1 MTPTKLFSKSGPV
14 TCSLF
19 RETPL
24 NSAAALKTTLTFPG
38 LLTFVTARWGR
49 YHVFLGCMFASSS
62 DSFLAYP
69 LDVAV
74 HGVAVKVLLCQGLY
88 LDFSSCYSLVFAS
101 SRLFGSDGDS
111 DFHNKLVS

>member
-1 MTPTKLFSKSGPV
+1 MTRTWKNILSMSAVNAYLCSRNLKITPTELFNKSGPV

-19 RETPL
+19 REKPL

-38 LLTFVTARWGR
+38 LLTLVTAWWGR

-69 LDVAV
+69 
-74 HGVAVKVLLCQGLY
+74 
-88 LDFSSCYSLVFAS
+88 FSI
-101 SRLFGSDGDS
+101 
-111 DFHNKLVS
+111 